1 MYRIS
6 RNVYLF
12 AKEKFVKRLTE
23 NSNNMCER
31 SRELDTEEPEY
42 SYDLP
47 DSTSEDEIP
56 ELSSITSYSFEPI
69 RKLSRSLSLS
79 STSNASMDGEK
90 QEQSSRIGNTSWYQ
104 CGKCYAVETEG
115 VSLCCQ
121 DTNDIPEK
129 FFRGMYFSIVFL
141 M

>member
-1 MYRIS
+1 MYRIF

-23 NSNNMCER
+23 KSNNMSCER

-69 RKLSRSLSLS
+69 PKLSRSLSLS
-79 STSNASMDGEK
+79 SSSNASVDGEK
-90 QEQSSRIGNTSWYQ
+90 QEQSSRIGNTS
-104 CGKCYAVETEG
+104 
-115 VSLCCQ
+115 
-121 DTNDIPEK
+121 
-129 FFRGMYFSIVFL
+129 
-141 M
+141 